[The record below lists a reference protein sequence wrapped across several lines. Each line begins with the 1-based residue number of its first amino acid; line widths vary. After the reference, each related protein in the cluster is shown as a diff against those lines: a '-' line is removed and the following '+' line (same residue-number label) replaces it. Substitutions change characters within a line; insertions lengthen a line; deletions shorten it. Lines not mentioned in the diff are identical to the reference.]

1 MYRSHSENTT
11 LKKEHKEGMDAI
23 QQYLDEI
30 RNLGSQKEQLA
41 TELEEENESLKS
53 EISQLRLENEALLTQ
68 IQLVTKLTSNIES
81 IQQQLTGKTIA
92 EQVELF
98 LEERS
103 NFIAKL
109 EELQNELQVAHNSQF
124 SLQKQLTKIQNSL
137 EKEKEKNQAIITDA
151 EKNNAKS
158 LEDLR
163 KSHEKEKYEVS
174 QRYFK
179 INIQMAESK
188 QKIVKLEEEIKCMK
202 EKSAATARQHQ
213 IELQK
218 AKATTQGQKTYKI
231 HIGR

>member
-1 MYRSHSENTT
+1 
-11 LKKEHKEGMDAI
+11 MDAI

-41 TELEEENESLKS
+41 KELEVENESLKS
-53 EISQLRLENEALLTQ
+53 EIAQLRLENEALLMQ

-81 IQQQLTGKTIA
+81 LQQQLTGKTIA

-103 NFIAKL
+103 NFITKL
-109 EELQNELQVAHNSQF
+109 EELQNELQAARNSQS
-124 SLQKQLTKIQNSL
+124 SLQQQLTKMQNSL
-137 EKEKEKNQAIITDA
+137 EKAKEKNQAIITEA
-151 EKNNAKS
+151 EQNYAKS

-163 KSHEKEKYEVS
+163 KSHDKEKYDVL
-174 QRYFK
+174 QKYFK
-179 INIQMAESK
+179 INTQMVESK
-188 QKIVKLEEEIKCMK
+188 QKIAKLEEEIKCLK

-218 AKATTQGQKTYKI
+218 AKATTQGQKTFKLVVSRQLAI
-231 HIGR
+231 WL